1 MEESRWQKHITWDDP
16 EEIEARYKEL
26 SSKFDKGINPFSFS
40 EFKLSQGLKHEDLS
54 FNEDSSQ
61 RPPSRVLQ
69 KKHEKIVNDM
79 KEVSKS
85 NADLHWSDIITHVS
99 VQEFLKQYFAK
110 NTKILTNE
118 FLGYLEF
125 EFPNLVNSLE
135 VRDKLLSLL
144 SVDRNSKYVSLNAL
158 EVATREFGLEEM
170 IQNVAFD
177 VEDSMKES
185 KAVIHE
191 QILKELT
198 EAQEILESRKADLD
212 KREAGLVARE
222 TKVLRAENKMMVEF
236 REKIE
241 KMAASAKEKV
251 AKEVNAQMRRLQG
264 LERNVNDLVKLAR
277 NKQQTLTRSELSVK
291 STAGDN
297 ASKYKARISSLE
309 KSNEVLKTKLSI
321 LELETKSDKST
332 IQKLNDELSRLRARS
347 SMLEQSLSSS
357 SRRLDSEKQDRLDK
371 SSLNDKSNPSDKSEI
386 QAIKEEP
393 EKKQKI
399 VYESGI
405 FISLLSTIIK
415 CCKLTLPVIQ
425 APGSPRSV
433 SQRLSIIEE
442 DLNLGEVFFPAFNKI
457 VPNLIES
464 FPFIHKHKNKED
476 QLEILNFLWTLLIYA
491 WSDDAPRGERV
502 FNPNNLAFD
511 ACTTVW
517 KQKLAAIKKKV
528 KRKPVFTLFANQLVH
543 KVISFYLDKWID
555 CKGNKRFALIS
566 AFLLVLLA
574 VSQKKV
580 VKGLEFIKDYFA
592 EDEAEG
598 DFDQYVHVLVHLLD
612 APDETSNLS
621 CQILLSLTANHLP
634 QVISQCSNESTLS
647 KLSESCKKALI
658 SGQKLNTLTDY
669 EESLIVVLQKLSSN
683 EFVQAYLKSQNLLEI
698 LSSRA
703 QSSISN
709 SFFKNNLSSII
720 RNLSN

>member
-54 FNEDSSQ
+54 FNEASSSGQ

-69 KKHEKIVNDM
+69 IKHDKIVNDM

-85 NADLHWSDIITHVS
+85 NGELHWTDIITHES
-99 VQEFLKQYFAK
+99 VKDFLKQYFSK

-125 EFPNLVNSLE
+125 EFPGAVNSLE
-135 VRDKLLSLL
+135 VRDKLLALL
-144 SVDRNSKYVSLNAL
+144 SVDKNSKYVSLNAL
-158 EVATREFGLEEM
+158 EVATRDFGLEEM
-170 IQNVAFD
+170 IQNVAFE

-198 EAQEILESRKADLD
+198 EAQEILEARKADLD
-212 KREAGLVARE
+212 KREAALTARE

-236 REKIE
+236 REKVE
-241 KMAASAKEKV
+241 KMAASAKDKV
-251 AKEVNAQMRRLQG
+251 AKDLNGQMRRLQG

-297 ASKYKARISSLE
+297 ASKFKARISSLE

-347 SMLEQSLSSS
+347 SMLEQSLNSS
-357 SRRLDSEKQDRLDK
+357 SRRLDSEKQERAEKPEKPNQGDR
-371 SSLNDKSNPSDKSEI
+371 SEI
-386 QAIKEEP
+386 ATIKEEP
-393 EKKQKI
+393 EKKQKV
-399 VYESGI
+399 VYEAGI
-405 FISLLSTIIK
+405 FISLLSVIIK

-433 SQRLSIIEE
+433 SQRLSIMEE

-457 VPNLIES
+457 IPGLVES
-464 FPFIHKHKNKED
+464 FPFIHKHKNRED

-491 WSDDAPRGERV
+491 WSDDAPRGERA
-502 FNPNNLAFD
+502 FNPNNLPFESS
-511 ACTTVW
+511 TTIW
-517 KQKLAAIKKKV
+517 KQKLAGVKKKV
-528 KRKPVFTLFANQLVH
+528 KRKPVFTLFANHLVH
-543 KVISFYLDKWID
+543 KVVSFYLDKWLE
-555 CKGNKRFALIS
+555 CKGNKRFSLIS

-580 VKGLEFIKDYFA
+580 MKGLEFIKDFFA
-592 EDEAEG
+592 EDVAES

-612 APDETSNLS
+612 APDDASTLS

-647 KLSESCKKALI
+647 KLCESCKKALT

-683 EFVQAYLKSQNLLEI
+683 DFVQSYLKSQNLLEI